1 MKHLDGRAAAV
12 VGAPLGTCFSLVA
25 AIERY
30 PGWCGEYVRE
40 VTDIE
45 RDDDGRAQR
54 AHVRVH
60 VAQSPFAKNYEFD
73 AAVRIDPPRG
83 VQLSRVP
90 SGPSDLERLSLSWSL
105 VEGEGTRIVGLEFFA
120 TVSFLP
126 RLVPLPGVGDLIAR
140 TLLDSAVHALG
151 GSVAP
156 AGRARSSGQ

>member
-1 MKHLDGRAAAV
+1 M
-12 VGAPLGTCFSLVA
+12 A

-45 RDDDGRAQR
+45 RDDDGRAGR

-60 VAQSPFAKNYEFD
+60 VAQSPFAKDYEFD
-73 AAVRIDPPRG
+73 AAIRIDPPRG
-83 VQLSRVP
+83 VQLSRLP
-90 SGPSDLERLSLSWSL
+90 IGISDLERLSLSWSL
-105 VEGEGTRIVGLEFFA
+105 MEGEGTRIGLEFSA
-120 TVSFLP
+120 SVSFLP
-126 RLVPLPGVGDLIAR
+126 GLVPLPGVGDLIAR
-140 TLLDSAVHALG
+140 TLLDSAVRSLG